1 MKDLWRENLRQ
12 LFLDFIDLGEDEEAW
27 KINLRIY
34 DDLLAEVNNPLT
46 CNRPILAC
54 DKTVAEV
61 KRLSEAVT
69 QYSEKDAWYVAE
81 VKRLR
86 SVIKDFESFL
96 YFEGFNPKEVY
107 DEGGEE

>member
-1 MKDLWRENLRQ
+1 MSDTTKKQTLYMRTRK
-12 LFLDFIDLGEDEEAW
+12 EA
-27 KINLRIY
+27 Y
-34 DDLLAEVNNPLT
+34 AE
-46 CNRPILAC
+46 I
-54 DKTVAEV
+54 
-61 KRLSEAVT
+61 KRLREAVT